1 MAKHIVYAP
10 NVVCIC
16 ADKLTETS
24 CSGRLYTRYG
34 STSESFD
41 DISALLLKIDRFF
54 DKINYPEASTRSRSF
69 NEDKTGSMQP
79 RKINLEASVSGDEF
93 LKNKGKIATFFVR
106 VQSRQNSTWQGV
118 FWWAEKD
125 TETEFV
131 SALDVL
137 KLIDRAVT
145 Q

>member
-34 STSESFD
+34 SEAENFD

-93 LKNKGKIATFFVR
+93 LKNKGKIATFFIR

-125 TETEFV
+125 TETEFL
-131 SALDVL
+131 SALEVL

>member
-1 MAKHIVYAP
+1 MLFYSGAID
-10 NVVCIC
+10 
-16 ADKLTETS
+16 DKT
-24 CSGRLYTRYG
+24 
-34 STSESFD
+34 
-41 DISALLLKIDRFF
+41 LLK
-54 DKINYPEASTRSRSF
+54 TLRSKLP
-69 NEDKTGSMQP
+69 DYMQP

>member
-16 ADKLTETS
+16 ADELTETS
-24 CSGRLYTRYG
+24 CGGRLYTRYD

-79 RKINLEASVSGDEF
+79 RKINHLPEMPH
-93 LKNKGKIATFFVR
+93 NQNGKINRKLLAT
-106 VQSRQNSTWQGV
+106 QIS
-118 FWWAEKD
+118 
-125 TETEFV
+125 
-131 SALDVL
+131 
-137 KLIDRAVT
+137 
-145 Q
+145 

>member
-16 ADKLTETS
+16 ADELTKTS
-24 CSGRLYTRYG
+24 CGGRLYTRYD

>member
-24 CSGRLYTRYG
+24 CGGRLYTRYG
-34 STSESFD
+34 SEAESFD

>member
-34 STSESFD
+34 SEAESFD

>member
-24 CSGRLYTRYG
+24 CSGRLYTRYD

-79 RKINLEASVSGDEF
+79 RKINIEASISGDEF
-93 LKNKGKIATFFVR
+93 LKHKGKIATFFIR

-125 TETEFV
+125 TETEFL
-131 SALDVL
+131 SALEVL

>member
-34 STSESFD
+34 SEAESFD

-79 RKINLEASVSGDEF
+79 RKINLEASVSVDEF

>member
-24 CSGRLYTRYG
+24 CSGRLYTRYD

-69 NEDKTGSMQP
+69 NEDKTGSMHP